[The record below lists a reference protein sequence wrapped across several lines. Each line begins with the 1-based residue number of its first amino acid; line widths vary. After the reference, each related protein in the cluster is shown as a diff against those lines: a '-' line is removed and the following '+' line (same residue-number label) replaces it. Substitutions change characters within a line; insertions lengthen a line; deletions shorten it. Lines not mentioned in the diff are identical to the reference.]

1 MFLKCGLGTALLS
14 LCLFNLQ
21 LIIYLTAFKTQ
32 NGWVRTQV
40 SCVGE
45 VAGIYTKDLAVPSIA
60 WCQDK
65 NALFFIQLTI
75 EVIRNSNLQIYWIII
90 FWLFCLITQVTTKIG
105 ARNSMSL
112 TLVVKLIMTWFG
124 ISSPFYSS
132 ASTEQKHYTR
142 DKTSLAI
149 IAKFNARV
157 I

>member
-45 VAGIYTKDLAVPSIA
+45 VAGFYTKDLAVPSIA
-60 WCQDK
+60 WSQDK
-65 NALFFIQLTI
+65 YILSLDSIDYWSWSQFPIRKCIWCLFF
-75 EVIRNSNLQIYWIII
+75 
-90 FWLFCLITQVTTKIG
+90 FITQVTTEIG
-105 ARNSMSL
+105 ARNSMIL
-112 TLVVKLIMTWFG
+112 TLVVKLIMNWFG
-124 ISSPFYSS
+124 ISSSFHSS
-132 ASTEQKHYTR
+132 ALTEQKHYTR
-142 DKTSLAI
+142 DKNSLAI
-149 IAKFNARV
+149 IANFNAHV